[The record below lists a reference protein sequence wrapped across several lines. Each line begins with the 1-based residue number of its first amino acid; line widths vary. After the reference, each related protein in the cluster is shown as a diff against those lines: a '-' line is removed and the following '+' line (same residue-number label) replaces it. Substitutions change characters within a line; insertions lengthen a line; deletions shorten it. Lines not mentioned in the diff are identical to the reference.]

1 MQIHKVRSL
10 DPSELQP
17 YRTLR
22 RAAEHVKQGIFVA
35 EGEKVVRRL
44 LNSRIEIVSLLLT
57 EEWLEELQP
66 DLRRISNDCIKAWV
80 ASKAS
85 LESIVGFHLHQ
96 GIMAIGRI
104 PQPAKLEN
112 VIQSLRKPL
121 LLVALD
127 GLTNADNIGVVVRN
141 CAAFGVDALIVPKN
155 SGSPYL
161 RRAVRM
167 SMGTVFGL
175 PIVQVDKL
183 PVALSE
189 LKDRFGVRAVAADPK
204 LDAPRIDDADFHGN
218 VCIIF
223 GSEGW
228 GISEEVLTVC
238 SERVRIPI
246 VQGTDSLN
254 VATAS
259 GILLFEARRSRKD
272 LVEYETPRQP
282 LLDV

>member
-1 MQIHKVRSL
+1 MEVHRVRSL
-10 DPSELQP
+10 DSSELQP

-22 RAAEHVKQGIFVA
+22 RAVEHVKQGIFVA

-44 LNSRIEIVSLLLT
+44 LESRIEIVSLLLT